1 MAKRIGTAR
10 RKTRGLYSIKHRN
23 KGKIKI
29 RDYLQSFEEGDKV
42 ILRIMP
48 NVQSG
53 IPFRRFVGLTGIVTG
68 KQGVAYTVAVND
80 NNKKKTIIVHPVHMK
95 KMAE

>member
-29 RDYLQSFEEGDKV
+29 RDYLQSFNEGDKIV
-42 ILRIMP
+42 LRIMP

-53 IPFRRFVGLTGIVTG
+53 IPFRRFVGLTGIVNG
-68 KQGVAYTVAVND
+68 KQGVAYKVDVID
-80 NNKKKTIIVHPVHMK
+80 GKKTKSLLVHPVHMR
-95 KMAE
+95 KMIE